1 MSYQVSLNYD
11 TRLPYIKPSTLST
24 LSAQQKNID
33 SSLPSCG
40 SGAGIII
47 FVAVTQEAPSKQL
60 LPRKETASLRRQTT
74 GRGGGRLAPGNRQ
87 TRVEENLQEEGEGWE
102 EGALKTRR
110 KDLPR
115 HQAEKV

>member
-33 SSLPSCG
+33 SNLPSCG

-74 GRGGGRLAPGNRQ
+74 GGGRGATRAGKKTDPGGGKPPG
-87 TRVEENLQEEGEGWE
+87 G
-102 EGALKTRR
+102 RR
-110 KDLPR
+110 GLGRGSSQD
-115 HQAEKV
+115 